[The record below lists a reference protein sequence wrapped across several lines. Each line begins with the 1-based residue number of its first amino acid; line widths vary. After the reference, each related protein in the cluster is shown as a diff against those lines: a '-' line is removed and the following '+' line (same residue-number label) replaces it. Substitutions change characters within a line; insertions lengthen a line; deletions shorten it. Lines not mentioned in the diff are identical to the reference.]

1 MAVVRPCVQMQAPPP
16 GGVFLWLRGDQME
29 LILNGKKVDLPGVET
44 VYDVLKHYGL
54 EGKIVMV
61 ELNEAIVA
69 KDDYARTPL
78 RPNDKLEIVHFVGGG

>member
-1 MAVVRPCVQMQAPPP
+1 
-16 GGVFLWLRGDQME
+16 ME